1 VIHFLFLV
9 IFCLAVGLVLGAMLR
24 HDPRDAAELA
34 GWIAAGMVGVA
45 YVMSWLMYLLPL

>member
-1 VIHFLFLV
+1 MIHFLFLT

-24 HDPRDAAELA
+24 HSPRDMMVLA

-45 YVMSWLMYLLPL
+45 YLMSWMMYILLP